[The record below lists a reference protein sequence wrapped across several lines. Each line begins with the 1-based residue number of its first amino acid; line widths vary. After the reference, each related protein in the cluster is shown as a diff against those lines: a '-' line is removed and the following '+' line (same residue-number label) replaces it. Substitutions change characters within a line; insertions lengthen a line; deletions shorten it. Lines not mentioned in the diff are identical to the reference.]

1 VGGASNGPG
10 EPAMTVAGYV
20 TASDA
25 AAARAHARAVAF
37 RSGSSFLLGM
47 RILPRQRRDAMY
59 AIYAFCREVDD
70 IADEAGAV
78 EQKLAALD
86 AWREEVERLYQGR
99 PTRPTARALLEAVDA
114 FDLPKDEFLAV
125 IDGMEMDAR
134 ESMVAPDQ
142 ESFALYCRRVAG
154 AVGCLSIRA
163 FGTDG
168 PAAEELAVALG
179 DALQITNV
187 LRDLDEDAA
196 QGRLYLPAELLGEA
210 GIPLGSPESVLGHPG
225 LGTACAA
232 MAQEAHQRFTRS
244 VQLIAAC
251 DRGAVR
257 PAIVMMQV
265 YRLILERLEAR
276 GWAAPRRPVRVSRTE
291 KAWIAVR
298 HGLF

>member
-1 VGGASNGPG
+1 
-10 EPAMTVAGYV
+10 MTATGSLSP
-20 TASDA
+20 SDA
-25 AAARAHARAVAF
+25 ATARAHARAVAF

-47 RILPRQRRDAMY
+47 RILPQRRRDAMY

-70 IADEAGAV
+70 IADEAGTV

-86 AWREEVERLYQGR
+86 GWRDEIEQLYCGR
-99 PTRPTARALLEAVDA
+99 PTRPTTRALLDAVGA

-134 ESMVAPDQ
+134 ESMVAPDR
-142 ESFALYCRRVAG
+142 EAFGLYCRRVAG

-163 FGTDG
+163 FGATG
-168 PAAEELAVALG
+168 PAAEELAVVLG

-187 LRDLDEDAA
+187 LRDLDEDASR
-196 QGRLYLPAELLGEA
+196 GRLYLPAELLSDA
-210 GIPLGSPESVLGHPG
+210 GIPPGSPASVLSHPA
-225 LGTACAA
+225 LGEVC
-232 MAQEAHQRFTRS
+232 EALAKETHHRFARS
-244 VQLIAAC
+244 EQLIEAC

-257 PAIVMMQV
+257 PAVVMMRV
-265 YRLILERLEAR
+265 YRLVLERLERR
-276 GWAAPRRPVRVSRTE
+276 GWAAPRRAVRVSRIE

>member
-1 VGGASNGPG
+1 
-10 EPAMTVAGYV
+10 MTVAGPLS
-20 TASDA
+20 ASDA
-25 AAARAHARAVAF
+25 ASARAHARAVAF

-78 EQKLAALD
+78 EQKLAALE
-86 AWREEVERLYQGR
+86 AWREEIERLYRGR
-99 PTRPTARALLEAVDA
+99 PTRPTTRALLDPVGA

-134 ESMVAPDQ
+134 ESMVAPDR
-142 ESFALYCRRVAG
+142 EAFGLYCRRVAG

-168 PAAEELAVALG
+168 PAAEELAVVLG

-196 QGRLYLPAELLGEA
+196 RGRLYLPAELLGDA
-210 GIPLGSPESVLGHPG
+210 GIPLDSPASVLSHPAVG
-225 LGTACAA
+225 EVCDSLAK
-232 MAQEAHQRFTRS
+232 EAHQRFARS
-244 VQLIAAC
+244 ARLIATC

-257 PAIVMMQV
+257 PAVVMMQV

-276 GWAAPRRPVRVSRTE
+276 GWAAPRRPVRVSRIE

>member
-1 VGGASNGPG
+1 
-10 EPAMTVAGYV
+10 MTVAGSLS
-20 TASDA
+20 ASDA
-25 AAARAHARAVAF
+25 ATARAHARTVAF

-47 RILPRQRRDAMY
+47 RILPRQRREAMY

-78 EQKLAALD
+78 EQKLVALD
-86 AWREEVERLYQGR
+86 AWREEIEQLYRGR
-99 PTRPTARALLEAVDA
+99 PTRPTTRALLDAVGA

-134 ESMVAPDQ
+134 ESMIAPDR
-142 ESFALYCRRVAG
+142 EAFGLYCRRVAG

-163 FGTDG
+163 FGATG
-168 PAAEELAVALG
+168 PAAEELAVVLG

-187 LRDLDEDAA
+187 LRDLDEDASR
-196 QGRLYLPAELLGEA
+196 GRLYLPAELIANA
-210 GIPLGSPESVLGHPG
+210 GISLGSPASVLSHPAVG
-225 LGTACAA
+225 EVCEILAK
-232 MAQEAHQRFTRS
+232 EAHHRFARS
-244 VQLIAAC
+244 AQLIAAC

-257 PAIVMMQV
+257 PAVVMMQV
-265 YRLILERLEAR
+265 YRMILERLERR
-276 GWAAPRRPVRVSRTE
+276 GWAAPRRPVRVSRIE

>member
-1 VGGASNGPG
+1 
-10 EPAMTVAGYV
+10 MTVAGSLS
-20 TASDA
+20 ASDA
-25 AAARAHARAVAF
+25 ATARAHARTVAF

-47 RILPRQRRDAMY
+47 RILPQQRREAMY

-70 IADEAGAV
+70 IADEAGAI

-86 AWREEVERLYQGR
+86 AWREEIEQLYRGR
-99 PTRPTARALLEAVDA
+99 PTRPTTRALLDAVGA

-134 ESMVAPDQ
+134 ESMVAPDR
-142 ESFALYCRRVAG
+142 EAFGLYCRRVAG
-154 AVGCLSIRA
+154 AVGGLSIRA
-163 FGTDG
+163 FGATG
-168 PAAEELAVALG
+168 PAAEELAVVLG

-196 QGRLYLPAELLGEA
+196 RGRLYLPAELLGDA
-210 GIPLGSPESVLGHPG
+210 GIPLGSSESVLSHPA
-225 LGTACAA
+225 LGAVCTAL
-232 MAQEAHQRFTRS
+232 AQEAHQRFARS
-244 VQLIAAC
+244 AQLIAAC

-265 YRLILERLEAR
+265 YRLILDRLERR
-276 GWAAPRRPVRVSRTE
+276 GWAAPRRPVRVSRIE